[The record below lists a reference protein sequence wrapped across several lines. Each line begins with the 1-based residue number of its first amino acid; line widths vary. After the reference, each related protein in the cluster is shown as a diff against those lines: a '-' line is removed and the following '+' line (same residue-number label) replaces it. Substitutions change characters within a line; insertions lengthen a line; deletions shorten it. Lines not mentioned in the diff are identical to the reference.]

1 MMNTSLIQEK
11 LNNLLKYGRG
21 FYTNYFKEIHITVFL
36 VYFNVS
42 VKKTLQNN

>member
-21 FYTNYFKEIHITVFL
+21 FYTNYFKEIHITVFFSL
-36 VYFNVS
+36 FQRVGKENFA
-42 VKKTLQNN
+42 K